1 MEPDRTVFR
10 RPDGTPYDP
19 SPLNV
24 RQYEEE
30 YGPGGV
36 PEGYSMG
43 AITPLQNPGTI
54 IGAACFLIAV
64 SGLMFVLAFTAAGS
78 GSAPH
83 VPVVASIVGVLGLLS
98 SAWALVIATR
108 RRRWLRERSATR
120 TDSSIAG
127 REAEHF

>member
-10 RPDGTPYDP
+10 RSDGTPYDP

-43 AITPLQNPGTI
+43 AITPLQSPGTI
-54 IGAACFLIAV
+54 IGAAFFVIAV
-64 SGLMFVLAFTAAGS
+64 SGFMFVLAFTAAGS

-83 VPVVASIVGVLGLLS
+83 VPIVATIVGVLGLLS
-98 SAWALVIATR
+98 ATWAFVIAGR
-108 RRRWLRERSATR
+108 RRRWLREQSKPTA
-120 TDSSIAG
+120 D
-127 REAEHF
+127 REH

>member
-43 AITPLQNPGTI
+43 AITPLQSPGAI
-54 IGAACFLIAV
+54 IGVAFFVIAV
-64 SGLMFVLAFTAAGS
+64 SGFMFVLAFTAAGS

-83 VPVVASIVGVLGLLS
+83 VPIVATIVGVLGLLS
-98 SAWALVIATR
+98 AAWAFVIAGR
-108 RRRWLRERSATR
+108 RRRWLREQSKATADR
-120 TDSSIAG
+120 A
-127 REAEHF
+127 R